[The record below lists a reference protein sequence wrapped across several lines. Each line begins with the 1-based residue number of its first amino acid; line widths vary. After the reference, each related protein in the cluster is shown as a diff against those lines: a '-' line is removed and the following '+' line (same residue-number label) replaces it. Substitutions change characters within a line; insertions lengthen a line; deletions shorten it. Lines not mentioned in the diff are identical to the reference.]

1 MLSKIGALTVIVL
14 VLSASYTLWKS
25 GVQSDARTELA
36 TEINQQTEVKVKND
50 EAEVEQ
56 IFIGG
61 SDDAVID
68 SIVSGVLAADQ
79 AENDYSGE
87 LRSDYEDTGFP
98 VPVDTQ
104 GETDVELQDRF
115 IPAPTT
121 EENARVAPRPQTS
134 DRKKAVVGDV
144 LLLSDE
150 EMKAAQVVLGDGCI
164 SELIYL
170 KNGLTETV
178 ETCPEK

>member
-61 SDDAVID
+61 SD
-68 SIVSGVLAADQ
+68 SGVLAADQ

-170 KNGLTETV
+170 KDGLTETV